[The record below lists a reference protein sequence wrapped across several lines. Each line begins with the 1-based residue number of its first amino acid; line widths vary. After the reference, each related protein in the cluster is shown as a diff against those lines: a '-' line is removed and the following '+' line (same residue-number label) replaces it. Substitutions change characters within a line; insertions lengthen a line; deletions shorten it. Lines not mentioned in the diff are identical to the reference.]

1 MDTQQLVQECNSGCK
16 MAIYSMKQVI
26 EYVGDEKLKKLIEKY
41 KYSHEN
47 LEEESSELLKQMG
60 KAEKEPGMMATA
72 FSWLSTE
79 TKLIMKNSDNQITK
93 VLMDGC
99 NMGIQ
104 SISEEMNKYPEA
116 SKEAKKLS
124 DKLIR
129 LEEEFMQEL
138 KSFL

>member
-16 MAIYSMKQVI
+16 MAIHSMDQVI
-26 EYVGDEKLKKLIEKY
+26 EYVGDPKLKKLIEKY

-47 LEEESSELLKQMG
+47 LEEESSELLKQIG
-60 KAEKEPGMMATA
+60 KEEKEPGIVAAA

-79 TKLIMKNSDNQITK
+79 TKLVLKKSDNEIVK
-93 VLMDGC
+93 IMMDGC

-104 SISEEMNKYPEA
+104 SIGEEMNKFPDA
-116 SKEAKKLS
+116 SKEAKKLA

-129 LEEEFMQEL
+129 LEEEFMLEL
-138 KSFL
+138 KLYL